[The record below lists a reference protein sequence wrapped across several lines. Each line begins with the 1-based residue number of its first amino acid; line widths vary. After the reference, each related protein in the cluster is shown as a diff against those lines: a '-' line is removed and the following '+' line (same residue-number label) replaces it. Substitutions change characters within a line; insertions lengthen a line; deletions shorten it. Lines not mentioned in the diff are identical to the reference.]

1 MTTPGMTTAR
11 SYPEVVPDNCSRGH
25 SALTFCGAMNN
36 GTAERAQLCRCF
48 AADYELFIE
57 RSPAAALRQLRDR
70 MRIPAAAYRPETDD
84 DPRSALVR
92 LRGATVLSGAAVFR
106 ARRLARS
113 HMPCRCSPA
122 FRRGTGRISG
132 RMRARRAMTSSGP
145 TRSNAVNPGY
155 STKATVF
162 SVGSVNTVPR
172 SSPVASSAVAA
183 AMTTSHAYALPLG
196 G

>member
-70 MRIPAAAYRPETDD
+70 MRIPGRGLSAGNRRRSPFGPRETPRGHRDEWGG
-84 DPRSALVR
+84 DP
-92 LRGATVLSGAAVFR
+92 
-106 ARRLARS
+106 
-113 HMPCRCSPA
+113 
-122 FRRGTGRISG
+122 
-132 RMRARRAMTSSGP
+132 
-145 TRSNAVNPGY
+145 PGQ
-155 STKATVF
+155 
-162 SVGSVNTVPR
+162 
-172 SSPVASSAVAA
+172 
-183 AMTTSHAYALPLG
+183 
-196 G
+196 